1 MLSLIGINVLTS
13 EMAEKIENELKDK
26 YIMNKYLIKKDFVEY
41 KFWFESFF
49 EYLNDKQENED
60 KNNGSKIIKEFL
72 FDIWKSDDNS
82 TYFDFKQFLDALKVN
97 KYITDY
103 VDFNEVKYYDIIFE
117 K

>member
-1 MLSLIGINVLTS
+1 M
-13 EMAEKIENELKDK
+13 EEKIDNELKPK
-26 YIMNKYLIKKDFVEY
+26 YFMSKYLNKKDFMEY

-82 TYFDFKQFLDALKVN
+82 TYFDFKQFLDASKVN

-103 VDFNEVKYYDIIFE
+103 VDFNGVKYYDIIFE